1 MPPGQKQEK
10 SMNLKY
16 RFITAAMLISAAPL
30 VTSAGSLEC
39 HGNIISPGVTE
50 AQLLEACGNPTS
62 RNGANWIYET
72 PGSLP
77 LVVTFGNGVVMF
89 IRDADGDLDSS
100 TSPLGDH
107 P

>member
-1 MPPGQKQEK
+1 MH
-10 SMNLKY
+10 LKY
-16 RFITAAMLISAAPL
+16 RSIFAAMLILAAPL
-30 VTSAGSLEC
+30 VTYAGSMEC

-77 LVVTFGNGVVMF
+77 LGS
-89 IRDADGDLDSS
+89 AQ
-100 TSPLGDH
+100 
-107 P
+107 